1 MKVVRRGS
9 TASRRAGVVLVFF
22 ALVLFGV
29 FALMAVSIEIAA
41 ASYAQAELQD
51 AVDVA
56 SREGL
61 RLRDDAVSNPDL
73 MRRQAASG
81 AVTRA
86 FTVGPNPVF
95 ELDLGAG
102 GVVPLSDLNG
112 IGGAGGFE
120 GSDIGRFVPNMALNL
135 DNLNFGDLVA
145 GEFDGSVLAGE
156 SSTYV
161 RPDFTP
167 SDPALS
173 LRSNAFLV
181 RARRTPEG
189 ALLDNVPGASTSGPP
204 LPFLFGLGAAIQP
217 VPGQAYDPRRDGI
230 SVRAT
235 AIAEARPA
243 LSAGRGPA
251 GFGLLDYGAFGDG
264 TPAIWAFELNAWN
277 ALDPTALHQV
287 ESTGDDITDLGTGTS
302 AGFVM
307 AAAASLVVGQ
317 TATTPATAAI
327 ADTTDILTS
336 LAKRPVAIVRVEGG
350 LVLRIV
356 GFASLLPVSLEAVE
370 PGGGLRLGF
379 RVGGP
384 TVAAQLATS
393 HAPDAWLALEPGGPL
408 EVLELRTDLASLQ
421 SPLLAPVLAR

>member
-1 MKVVRRGS
+1 MRVVRRGS

-29 FALMAVSIEIAA
+29 FALMAVSIEVAA
-41 ASYAQAELQD
+41 ARYAQAELQD

-61 RLRDDAVSNPDL
+61 RLRDAAVSNPDL
-73 MRRQAASG
+73 IRRQAASG
-81 AVTRA
+81 AVTRS
-86 FTVGPNPVF
+86 FTVGANPVF

-102 GVVPLSDLNG
+102 GIVPLADLNG

-135 DNLNFGDLVA
+135 DNLNYGDLVA

-161 RPDFTP
+161 RTDFVP

-173 LRSNAFLV
+173 LNSNAFLV

-189 ALLDNVPGASTSGPP
+189 ALLDNVPGVSTSGPP

-235 AIAEARPA
+235 AIADARPA

-251 GFGLLDYGAFGDG
+251 GVGLLDYGVFGDG

-277 ALDPTALHQV
+277 ALDPAALHLV
-287 ESTGDDITDLGTGTS
+287 ESTGDDITDLATGTS
-302 AGFVM
+302 AGFVLS
-307 AAAASLVVGQ
+307 APASLVVGQ

-327 ADTTDILTS
+327 GDTADVLTS
-336 LAKRPVAIVRVEGG
+336 LGERPVAIVRVEGG
-350 LVLRIV
+350 TDLRIV
-356 GFASLLPVSLEAVE
+356 GFASLLPVSLEAVD

-379 RVGGP
+379 RVAGP
-384 TVAAQLATS
+384 TVASQLATC
-393 HAPDAWLALEPGGPL
+393 HAPDAWLALEPGGPR
-408 EVLELRTDLASLQ
+408 EVPQLRTDFASVQ